1 MWFGF
6 DDNGGEARSRK
17 TSLWASQS
25 QDRLMRACSSV
36 HITRKMAIFVGGTV
50 KIEASSRK
58 NQLDAGN
65 GEKGVK
71 SQDDGS
77 FEMN

>member
-1 MWFGF
+1 
-6 DDNGGEARSRK
+6 
-17 TSLWASQS
+17 
-25 QDRLMRACSSV
+25 MRACSSV

-65 GEKGVK
+65 GKRE
-71 SQDDGS
+71 
-77 FEMN
+77 